1 MEVYPVLEIVEAI
14 GKDLYLDAVR
24 ELFTEYA
31 DSLDF
36 DLDFQDF
43 QTELDSLPGKYA
55 PPGGTILL
63 ALSDGNTAGCV
74 AMRSLSTDISE
85 MKRLFVRPQYRGSRI
100 GKELALAI
108 INQAR
113 SAGYS
118 AMRLDTIDTM
128 WAAISLYR
136 SIGFR
141 EIPSYCYNPLPGALF
156 FELNLQMI

>member
-1 MEVYPVLEIVEAI
+1 MEVCPMLEIIEAV

-63 ALSDGNTAGCV
+63 ALSDGKAAGCV
-74 AMRSLSTDISE
+74 AMRSLSKEVSE
-85 MKRLFVRPQYRGSRI
+85 MKRLFIRPQYRGCAMGR
-100 GKELALAI
+100 ELAKAI
-108 INQAR
+108 IDQAR

-128 WAAISLYR
+128 GSAISLYR
-136 SIGFR
+136 SLGFR
-141 EIPSYCYNPLPGALF
+141 EIPAYCYNPLPGALF